1 MKKLRSQEWFEGVNP
16 DVFTS
21 RSWMAAQGFS
31 REVFDGRPVI
41 GICNS
46 WSELNNCN
54 AHLRQVAEAVK
65 RGVWEAGG
73 LPLEFPV
80 ISLGEVFM
88 RPTTMLFRNL
98 MAMDVEECIRAN
110 PIDGVVLL
118 TGCDKTTPAQI
129 MGAASADLPSI
140 VVPGGPMLK
149 GYYRN
154 QPIGSGTDVW
164 KFEDL
169 RRLGQLTDE
178 AFVEI
183 ESCISRSAG
192 HCMVMGTAST
202 MTSLAEA
209 MGLTLPGAAN
219 IPAVDTRRYAQA
231 QESGKCI
238 VNMVRN
244 DLRLSRIVT
253 RSSIENAI
261 TVNMAIGGSTNAVI
275 HLVAICGRLGIPISL
290 DDFDR
295 ISRTTPLIVN
305 VKPSGQYMMEDLF
318 YAGGIPA
325 VIRQIGHLL
334 HTEVLTATGETLA
347 MAYRNAEVYD
357 ENIVRPVSRPLYPEG
372 GTVILK
378 GNLAPRGAVIKQTA
392 ASPGLLRHR
401 GRAVVF
407 KDRRDMLDRIHSADL
422 DVTADSVLVLKNCGP
437 VGGPGMPEWGHIPIP
452 QKLLEQGIT
461 DMVRISDA
469 RMSGTSFGTI
479 VLHIAPESAIGGV
492 LAIVQD
498 GDMIR
503 LDVPARALTLEVPEE
518 DIQKRLGNW
527 SRPAPWY
534 RRGYGKLFLDHVEQA
549 DRGCDFDLLL
559 SGPDD
564 TLAARDFARSPELE

>member
-1 MKKLRSQEWFEGVNP
+1 MKKLRSQHWFEGVNP
-16 DVFTS
+16 NVFTN
-21 RSWMAAQGFS
+21 RSWLAAQGFS

-88 RPTTMLFRNL
+88 RPTTMLYRNL
-98 MAMDVEECIRAN
+98 MAMDVEESIRAN

-129 MGAASADLPSI
+129 MGAASADLPTI

-149 GYYRN
+149 GYYKN
-154 QPIGSGTDVW
+154 NPIGSGTDVW
-164 KFEDL
+164 KFEDM
-169 RRLGQLTDE
+169 RRLGTMTDE
-178 AFVEI
+178 EFVEI
-183 ESCISRSAG
+183 ESCISRSFG

-202 MTSLAEA
+202 MTSIAEA
-209 MGLTLPGAAN
+209 LGTTLPGAAN

-238 VNMVRN
+238 VKMVFD
-244 DLRLSRIVT
+244 DLRLSKIIT
-253 RSSIENAI
+253 RKSIENAI

-275 HLVAICGRLGIPISL
+275 HLIAICGRLGIDICL
-290 DDFDR
+290 EDFDR
-295 ISRTTPLIVN
+295 ISKMTPLIVN
-305 VKPSGQYMMEDLF
+305 VKPSGKYMMEDMF

-325 VIRQIGHLL
+325 VIKQIEHLL
-334 HTEVLTATGETLA
+334 HTDALTVTGKTLKE
-347 MAYRNAEVYD
+347 AYKNAEVYN
-357 ENIVRPVSRPLYPEG
+357 EEIIRSVSRPLHTEG

-378 GNLAPRGAVIKQTA
+378 GNLAPNGAVIKQTA
-392 ASPGLLRHR
+392 ASPHLLQHR
-401 GRAVVF
+401 GKAVVF
-407 KDRRDMLDRIHSADL
+407 ENRDDMLKRIHSADL
-422 DVTADSVLVLKNCGP
+422 DVSPESILVMKNCGP
-437 VGGPGMPEWGHIPIP
+437 IGGPGMPEWGHIPIP
-452 QKLLEQGIT
+452 QKLLEQGIA

-479 VLHIAPESAIGGV
+479 VLHVSPESAIGGT

-498 GDMIR
+498 GDYIT
-503 LDVPARALTLEVPEE
+503 LDVAGRILHLEISEQ
-518 DIQKRLGNW
+518 DIQKRLQQW
-527 SRPAPWY
+527 KPPKPWY
-534 RRGYGKLFLDHVEQA
+534 ERGYGKLFLDHVQQA
-549 DRGCDFDLLL
+549 EKGCDFDILI
-559 SGPDD
+559 SGPAD
-564 TLAARDFARSPELE
+564 TLASKDLAVETVSK